1 MMMHSEGE
9 VHEYTYLVSIGLTVL
24 YFGLL
29 LVGKYLPVRS
39 TRSFYAVLAGVLLLE
54 SSANAIYDCH
64 RQYEITRQKRGSD
77 SRCAGSVR
85 QYCEVLSAQASGYG
99 MHPFLPAVRETG
111 HAGRGAQGKEVLL

>member
-1 MMMHSEGE
+1 MH
-9 VHEYTYLVSIGLTVL
+9 GLRA
-24 YFGLL
+24 YFFACDTPS
-29 LVGKYLPVRS
+29 KQRS
-39 TRSFYAVLAGVLLLE
+39 NLRMLRRCQCE
-54 SSANAIYDCH
+54 ERRYDCH
-64 RQYEITRQKRGSD
+64 RQYEIAGQKRGSD